1 MVLLK
6 TTIQNQKVYEKVD
19 YFSVL
24 CLLTINFV
32 VNIMNTKYDKGD
44 LSVMVDD
51 SEIADLSEVYSEMNA
66 DGKEKMVLMAKHL
79 LSVQLIGKG
88 QEKSSLDINEKF
100 ENKDN

>member
-1 MVLLK
+1 M
-6 TTIQNQKVYEKVD
+6 
-19 YFSVL
+19 
-24 CLLTINFV
+24 
-32 VNIMNTKYDKGD
+32 
-44 LSVMVDD
+44 DD

-88 QEKSSLDINEKF
+88 QEKSSQDINEKF